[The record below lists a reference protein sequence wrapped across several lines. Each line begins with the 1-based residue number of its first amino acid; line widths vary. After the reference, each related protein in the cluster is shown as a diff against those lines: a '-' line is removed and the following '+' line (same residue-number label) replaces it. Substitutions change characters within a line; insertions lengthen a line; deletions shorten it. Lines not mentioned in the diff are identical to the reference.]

1 MIVTRAPLRVSLLGG
16 GSDYKTFF
24 SGQTGSVLGGSI
36 SKYVYVS
43 LSSLPSF
50 SSEQIRVTYR
60 QTESVD
66 SITSI
71 QHPVVREMLLD
82 SGITDR
88 LNIAT
93 MSDISGGTG
102 LGGSSAFTV
111 ALKSTLNKF
120 HGIKNDPVSLAEY
133 AIRIER
139 ERLKENGGWQDQFH
153 CSVGGFREYKFS
165 RNGVQVSDPLVS
177 DETLAKL
184 SKNFFLFS
192 IGEIRSSSLMAEA
205 TEKASSSSPGIKNLE
220 KLALLSSSTS
230 EKIRKTRDFDNLLE
244 LLSTAL
250 NTSWAL
256 KRNFGP
262 QVAPSNV
269 DILIAKGIDAG
280 ATAAKLCGAGGAG
293 FILFMVPESLS
304 DQCRRALGMEKTLE
318 FLFTSNGAQTWEL
331 SGGNVNWE

>member
-16 GSDYKTFF
+16 GSDYESFF
-24 SGQTGSVLGGSI
+24 SDKAGSVLGCSI

-43 LSSLPSF
+43 LNSLPSF
-50 SSEQIRVTYR
+50 SPELIRLTYR

-66 SITSI
+66 SITAI

-120 HGIKNDPVSLAEY
+120 YGIKNDPVSLANY

-139 ERLKENGGWQDQFH
+139 EKLRESGGWQDQFH

-165 RNGVQVSDPLVS
+165 INGVQVSDPLIS
-177 DETLAKL
+177 GETLARL
-184 SKNFFLFS
+184 SKNFFLLS
-192 IGEIRSSSLMAEA
+192 IGETRLSNIMAAA
-205 TEKASSSSPGIKNLE
+205 TEKISSTSEGFKNLE
-220 KLALLSSSTS
+220 KLAQLSSSTADNI
-230 EKIRKTRDFDNLLE
+230 KRTRDFDNLIE
-244 LLSTAL
+244 LISSAL
-250 NTSWAL
+250 NISWSL

-262 QVAPSNV
+262 QVAPSNI
-269 DILIAKGIDAG
+269 DNLIAKGLSAG
-280 ATAAKLCGAGGAG
+280 AIAAKLCGAGGAG
-293 FILFMVPESLS
+293 FILFMVPEGSS
-304 DQCRRALGMEKTLE
+304 YQCRRALGMEKTLE
-318 FLFTSNGAQTWEL
+318 FSFTSNGAQTWEL
-331 SGGNVNWE
+331 SGDNLDWR

>member
-1 MIVTRAPLRVSLLGG
+1 MIVARAPLRVSLLGG
-16 GSDYKTFF
+16 GSDYKSFF
-24 SGQTGSVLGGSI
+24 SHKTGSVLGCSI

-43 LSSLPSF
+43 LSPLPSF
-50 SSEQIRVTYR
+50 SSELIRLTYR

-111 ALKSTLNKF
+111 ALKSALNKF
-120 HGIKNDPVSLAEY
+120 YGLKNDPVSLANY

-139 ERLKENGGWQDQFH
+139 EKLMESGGWQDQFH
-153 CSVGGFREYKFS
+153 CSIGGFREYKFS
-165 RNGVQVSDPLVS
+165 NNGVQVSDPLIS
-177 DETLAKL
+177 SETLARL

-192 IGEIRSSSLMAEA
+192 IGETRSSNVMAAASEKTFSTSL
-205 TEKASSSSPGIKNLE
+205 GVKNLE
-220 KLALLSSSTS
+220 KMALLSSSTA
-230 EKIRKTRDFDNLLE
+230 EKIKRTRDFDNLLE
-244 LLSTAL
+244 LISNAI
-250 NTSWAL
+250 NASWSL
-256 KRNFGP
+256 KRNFGT

-269 DILIAKGIDAG
+269 DVLIAKGLSAG

-293 FILFMVPESLS
+293 FILFMVPEPSFN
-304 DQCRRALGMEKTLE
+304 QCRRALGMENTLE
-318 FLFTSNGAQTWEL
+318 FFFTSYGAQTWEL
-331 SGGNVNWE
+331 SSENMDWN